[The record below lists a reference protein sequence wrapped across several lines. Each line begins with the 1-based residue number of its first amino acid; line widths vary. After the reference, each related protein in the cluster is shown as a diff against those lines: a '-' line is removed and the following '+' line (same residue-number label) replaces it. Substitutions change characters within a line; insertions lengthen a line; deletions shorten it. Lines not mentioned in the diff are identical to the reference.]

1 MRYRRLLLN
10 HSNQKHIEPLH
21 MKHLTRANSQVRNIS
36 NEIVA
41 SLSQTNPGANVQ
53 FHSASGG
60 NRRTAK
66 RPASQQPAVR
76 QRNPNPNQGRALRVV
91 AGGALGEQVMDLH
104 FPQFPGIACRR
115 DVPLAAPQAQSLS
128 DPGRATPTLS
138 ASAPE
143 PAHKAQFVFEHKP
156 LVRNTGIND

>member
-1 MRYRRLLLN
+1 
-10 HSNQKHIEPLH
+10 
-21 MKHLTRANSQVRNIS
+21 MKHLTRANPQVRKIS

-41 SLSQTNPGANVQ
+41 SLSQTNPGVNVQ

-91 AGGALGEQVMDLH
+91 AGGALGEQAMDLH

-115 DVPLAAPQAQSLS
+115 DVPLTAPQAQSAKTSLL
-128 DPGRATPTLS
+128 ATPM
-138 ASAPE
+138 ASATVPE
-143 PAHKAQFVFEHKP
+143 MAHKAQFGFEHKP
-156 LVRNTGIND
+156 LVRDTGIND